1 MELEQQRGAAPLI
14 ACPSNAGVE
23 TAETQ
28 SGEIQPPAY
37 DPSAVVGMDDACDEV
52 KELKLPFRFLVFV

>member
-1 MELEQQRGAAPLI
+1 MELEWQRGAGPLP
-14 ACPSNAGVE
+14 AYPSNAGVE

-37 DPSAVVGMDDACDEV
+37 DPSAVMGMDDACDEV
-52 KELKLPFRFLVFV
+52 KELPFRFLVFV